1 MFACSRPPRAWV
13 PSLEQ
18 QSVRPG
24 SLRTCARSPVNG
36 RSFRRSRAVPA
47 NPRIAIIAFQQAVAA
62 TNEGQRNFAQLRVK
76 FEPKQAALKAQSDEI
91 DSLKK
96 QLQDAGSTLSEPE
109 RDSRLRTIDEKT
121 KSLQRSAED
130 AQNEASTAMNDMYQQ
145 LAQKVYAVLD
155 AYSNQNKF
163 TLVLDTSAQQTP
175 VLWANQA
182 SDITK
187 AVVDAYNAKSG
198 VPPQPAAG
206 APAAPRPSTPT
217 RAHTGDHTTAQ
228 HDQATAVDVS
238 LADGCLPG
246 RRQLKPAREFQL
258 QICSAVKSATKN
270 LIRQSIVPGC
280 VCGKSCGKPGMRS
293 FRIRCALDEASM
305 AVSPLE
311 RTALS

>member
-1 MFACSRPPRAWV
+1 MRWLGDCNANAPAGDPQAKARFPLKDAGDLDSKDQKEFCIPMNR
-13 PSLEQ
+13 SLTLVCLLASATGVG
-18 QSVRPG
+18 SVA
-24 SLRTCARSPVNG
+24 SS
-36 RSFRRSRAVPA
+36 SRAFAQTPSAPAPAAQSAAGLAAAAPAEVPA

-96 QLQDAGSTLSEPE
+96 QLQDAGTTLSEPE

-163 TLVLDTSAQQTP
+163 TMVLDTSAQQTP

-187 AVVDAYNAKSG
+187 NVVDAYNAKSG

-206 APAAPRPSTPT
+206 APAAPRPSTSAP
-217 RAHTGDHTTAQ
+217 RTT
-228 HDQATAVDVS
+228 TPRPS
-238 LADGCLPG
+238 TT
-246 RRQLKPAREFQL
+246 KPPQ
-258 QICSAVKSATKN
+258 
-270 LIRQSIVPGC
+270 
-280 VCGKSCGKPGMRS
+280 
-293 FRIRCALDEASM
+293 
-305 AVSPLE
+305 
-311 RTALS
+311 

>member
-1 MFACSRPPRAWV
+1 MKR
-13 PSLEQ
+13 SLTLVCLLA
-18 QSVRPG
+18 SATGVG
-24 SLRTCARSPVNG
+24 YLASS
-36 RSFRRSRAVPA
+36 SRAFAQTPSAPAPAAAGSAAIPAEVPA

-62 TNEGQRNFAQLRVK
+62 TNEGQRNFAQLRTK
-76 FEPKQAALKAQSDEI
+76 FEPKQAALKAQSDQI

-96 QLQDAGSTLSEPE
+96 QLQDAGSTLSEVE
-109 RDSRLRTIDEKT
+109 RDNRLRTIDEKT

-187 AVVDAYNAKSG
+187 AVVEAYNAKSG

-206 APAAPRPSTPT
+206 VPSAPRPTTPSTPRSTTPRPSTT
-217 RAHTGDHTTAQ
+217 
-228 HDQATAVDVS
+228 
-238 LADGCLPG
+238 
-246 RRQLKPAREFQL
+246 KPPQ
-258 QICSAVKSATKN
+258 
-270 LIRQSIVPGC
+270 
-280 VCGKSCGKPGMRS
+280 
-293 FRIRCALDEASM
+293 
-305 AVSPLE
+305 
-311 RTALS
+311 

>member
-1 MFACSRPPRAWV
+1 MGSVASSSRAFAQT
-13 PSLEQ
+13 PSA
-18 QSVRPG
+18 PAPA
-24 SLRTCARSPVNG
+24 ARSAAGP
-36 RSFRRSRAVPA
+36 SAAPAEVPA

-76 FEPKQAALKAQSDEI
+76 FEPKQAALKSQSDEI

-109 RDSRLRTIDEKT
+109 RDNRLRTIDEKT

-163 TLVLDTSAQQTP
+163 TIVLDTSAQQTP

-187 AVVDAYNAKSG
+187 QVVEAYNAKSG
-198 VPPQPAAG
+198 VPPQPAAA
-206 APAAPRPSTPT
+206 APASPRPSTGAPRSTTPRPSTT
-217 RAHTGDHTTAQ
+217 RPPQ
-228 HDQATAVDVS
+228 
-238 LADGCLPG
+238 
-246 RRQLKPAREFQL
+246 
-258 QICSAVKSATKN
+258 
-270 LIRQSIVPGC
+270 
-280 VCGKSCGKPGMRS
+280 
-293 FRIRCALDEASM
+293 
-305 AVSPLE
+305 
-311 RTALS
+311 

>member
-1 MFACSRPPRAWV
+1 MKRSLTLVCLLASAASSSVASSTSAFAQTPSAPAPAGAAGLSGASMEV
-13 PSLEQ
+13 PS
-18 QSVRPG
+18 
-24 SLRTCARSPVNG
+24 
-36 RSFRRSRAVPA
+36 

-76 FEPKQAALKAQSDEI
+76 FEPKQAALKAQNDEI

-163 TLVLDTSAQQTP
+163 TIVLDTSAQQTP

-187 AVVDAYNAKSG
+187 AVVEAYNAKSG
-198 VPPQPAAG
+198 VPPQPAAS
-206 APAAPRPSTPT
+206 APAAPRPSTGAP
-217 RAHTGDHTTAQ
+217 RSTTPRPS
-228 HDQATAVDVS
+228 TT
-238 LADGCLPG
+238 
-246 RRQLKPAREFQL
+246 KPPQ
-258 QICSAVKSATKN
+258 
-270 LIRQSIVPGC
+270 
-280 VCGKSCGKPGMRS
+280 
-293 FRIRCALDEASM
+293 
-305 AVSPLE
+305 
-311 RTALS
+311 

>member
-1 MFACSRPPRAWV
+1 MRWPGDCNANAPAGDSQAKARFPLKDAGDLDSKDQKEFCIPMKR
-13 PSLEQ
+13 SLTL
-18 QSVRPG
+18 VCLLAPAAG
-24 SLRTCARSPVNG
+24 VASLALS
-36 RSFRRSRAVPA
+36 SRAFAQTPSAPAPAAQSAAGAPADVPA
-47 NPRIAIIAFQQAVAA
+47 NPKIAIIAFQQAVAA
-62 TNEGQRNFAQLRVK
+62 TNEGQRNFAQLRTK

-187 AVVDAYNAKSG
+187 AVVDAYNVKSG
-198 VPPQPAAG
+198 VPAQPAAA
-206 APAAPRPSTPT
+206 APAAPRPSTPST
-217 RAHTGDHTTAQ
+217 PRSTTPRPS
-228 HDQATAVDVS
+228 TT
-238 LADGCLPG
+238 
-246 RRQLKPAREFQL
+246 KPPQ
-258 QICSAVKSATKN
+258 
-270 LIRQSIVPGC
+270 
-280 VCGKSCGKPGMRS
+280 
-293 FRIRCALDEASM
+293 
-305 AVSPLE
+305 
-311 RTALS
+311 

>member
-1 MFACSRPPRAWV
+1 MKR
-13 PSLEQ
+13 SLTLVCLLASATGVG
-18 QSVRPG
+18 SVA
-24 SLRTCARSPVNG
+24 SS
-36 RSFRRSRAVPA
+36 SRAFAQTPSAPAPAAQSAAGLSAAPAEVPA

-96 QLQDAGSTLSEPE
+96 QLQDAGATLSEPE

-145 LAQKVYAVLD
+145 LAQKVYAVLET
-155 AYSNQNKF
+155 YSQQNQF

-175 VLWANQA
+175 VLWAPPS

-198 VPPQPAAG
+198 VPPQPAAS
-206 APAAPRPSTPT
+206 APSAPRPSTST
-217 RAHTGDHTTAQ
+217 
-228 HDQATAVDVS
+228 
-238 LADGCLPG
+238 PG
-246 RRQLKPAREFQL
+246 RTGGTTTRPSTTKPPQ
-258 QICSAVKSATKN
+258 
-270 LIRQSIVPGC
+270 
-280 VCGKSCGKPGMRS
+280 
-293 FRIRCALDEASM
+293 
-305 AVSPLE
+305 
-311 RTALS
+311 

>member
-1 MFACSRPPRAWV
+1 MKRSLTLVCLLASATGVGYLASSSIAFAQAPSAPAPASAGLTAGPADV
-13 PSLEQ
+13 PS
-18 QSVRPG
+18 
-24 SLRTCARSPVNG
+24 
-36 RSFRRSRAVPA
+36 

-62 TNEGQRNFAQLRVK
+62 TNEGQRNFGQLRTK

-163 TLVLDTSAQQTP
+163 TIVLDTSAQQTP

-198 VPPQPAAG
+198 VPAQPAAG
-206 APAAPRPSTPT
+206 APAAPRPSTPST
-217 RAHTGDHTTAQ
+217 PRSTTPRPS
-228 HDQATAVDVS
+228 TT
-238 LADGCLPG
+238 
-246 RRQLKPAREFQL
+246 KPPQ
-258 QICSAVKSATKN
+258 
-270 LIRQSIVPGC
+270 
-280 VCGKSCGKPGMRS
+280 
-293 FRIRCALDEASM
+293 
-305 AVSPLE
+305 
-311 RTALS
+311 

>member
-1 MFACSRPPRAWV
+1 MK
-13 PSLEQ
+13 
-18 QSVRPG
+18 
-24 SLRTCARSPVNG
+24 
-36 RSFRRSRAVPA
+36 RSFTLVCLLASAAGVGSIASTGRASAQAPSAPIPAQSSAGLSAAPDVPA
-47 NPRIAIIAFQQAVAA
+47 NPKIAIIAFQQAVAA

-76 FEPKQAALKAQSDEI
+76 FEPKQAALKAQNDEI

-96 QLQDAGSTLSEPE
+96 QLQDAGANLSEPE

-163 TLVLDTSAQQTP
+163 TIVLDTSAQQTP

-206 APAAPRPSTPT
+206 APAAPRPSSTTTPGS
-217 RAHTGDHTTAQ
+217 HTGTPRPSTT
-228 HDQATAVDVS
+228 
-238 LADGCLPG
+238 
-246 RRQLKPAREFQL
+246 KPPQ
-258 QICSAVKSATKN
+258 
-270 LIRQSIVPGC
+270 
-280 VCGKSCGKPGMRS
+280 
-293 FRIRCALDEASM
+293 
-305 AVSPLE
+305 
-311 RTALS
+311 